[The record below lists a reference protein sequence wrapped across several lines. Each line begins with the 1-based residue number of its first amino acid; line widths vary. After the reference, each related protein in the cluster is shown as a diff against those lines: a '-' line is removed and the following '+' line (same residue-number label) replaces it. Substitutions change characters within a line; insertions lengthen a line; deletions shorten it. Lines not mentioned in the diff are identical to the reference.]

1 MRRPFRLPMTLSHLV
16 TRTAGNRFVAH
27 SLDFDLVEV
36 GATRDEAWSKLTLA
50 VKTYVEFGMSKG
62 WDDFIIFP
70 APDEFKR
77 KITKDMVI
85 EIMPPIE
92 IANTS
97 QPVIALQEHEA
108 PAAA

>member
-16 TRTAGNRFVAH
+16 TRTNLNRFVAH

-36 GATRDEAWSKLTLA
+36 GATREEAWSRLTLA
-50 VKTYVEFGMSKG
+50 VKTYVEFGLSKA

-77 KITKDMVI
+77 KITADMEI
-85 EIMPPIE
+85 SIMPPIE
-92 IANTS
+92 LANTT
-97 QPVIALQEHEA
+97 QPVMALQAHEA
-108 PAAA
+108 FAAA